1 SCLFDIIDDYV
12 FALPYHAYSSKS
24 ILPYWNSRKNYMGV
38 KNSLWWDGGPVRFV
52 EEVGIP
58 CKYTDMVPCFS
69 SNQIELC

>member
-1 SCLFDIIDDYV
+1 
-12 FALPYHAYSSKS
+12 
-24 ILPYWNSRKNYMGV
+24 MGV

>member
-1 SCLFDIIDDYV
+1 MWTVRPSVDLRFVD
-12 FALPYHAYSSKS
+12 FR
-24 ILPYWNSRKNYMGV
+24 NSRKNYMGA

-58 CKYTDMVPCFS
+58 CKYTDKVPCFG